1 MSSDKGNG
9 KQKSTGERSRKK
21 NNSNKGEKP
30 QCKTCGKWY
39 DITTSIVLRTCHW
52 EEARNGNQRSNKWVK
67 KSSSSRQS
75 KPKKE
80 GASNKDTISVFSRPQ
95 CITRTTGLVV
105 MNKSIILTRI
115 KSSQPLQTGLQKA
128 KKNVWNNNQ
137 ASRLGVKQRRIQKD
151 YNPRKLSRQQYC
163 DWHYYH
169 GQRSKWKKD
178 DAAWCIFRLG
188 LFTNNHPQIIY

>member
-1 MSSDKGNG
+1 MQNLWQVIWYHNIYCIKNLSLGRSKKWKPEVHQMSEKIKFFTA
-9 KQKSTGERSRKK
+9 KQTQKRR
-21 NNSNKGEKP
+21 
-30 QCKTCGKWY
+30 
-39 DITTSIVLRTCHW
+39 
-52 EEARNGNQRSNKWVK
+52 
-67 KSSSSRQS
+67 
-75 KPKKE
+75 
-80 GASNKDTISVFSRPQ
+80 SNKDTISVFSRPQ